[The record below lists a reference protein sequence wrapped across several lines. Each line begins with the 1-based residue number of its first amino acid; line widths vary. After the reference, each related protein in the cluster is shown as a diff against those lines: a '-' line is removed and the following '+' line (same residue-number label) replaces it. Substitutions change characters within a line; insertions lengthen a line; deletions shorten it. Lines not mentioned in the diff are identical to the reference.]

1 MATFP
6 IKMVAKVVGKENMKN
21 SKVNYD
27 KIHRDMMDLILSGD
41 LHSTLVGKLISVD
54 HSDDDGAIKQAEEF
68 TEYIVGLLKRS
79 EERAKD
85 VKAKG

>member
-1 MATFP
+1 M
-6 IKMVAKVVGKENMKN
+6 VGKENMEN

-41 LHSTLVGKLISVD
+41 LHYTLVGKLISVD
-54 HSDDDGAIKQAEEF
+54 HSNDDDTIKQAEEF
-68 TEYIVGLLKRS
+68 TEYIVGLLKQS

-85 VKAKG
+85 VKVKG